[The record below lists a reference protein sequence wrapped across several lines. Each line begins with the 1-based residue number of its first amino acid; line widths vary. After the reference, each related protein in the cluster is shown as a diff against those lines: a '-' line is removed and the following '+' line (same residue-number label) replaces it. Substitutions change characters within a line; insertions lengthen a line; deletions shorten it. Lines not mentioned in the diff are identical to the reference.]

1 MQVHFETTGPEIW
14 EDTAGKVDIFVAGI
28 GTGGIFIFLL
38 SSQNQFVDFYYHL
51 RIPFAYCLVDPICM
65 LFSISI
71 NYYIYLQ
78 IIGVEPTESSVLS
91 GGKPGTIYI
100 QHYMA
105 YK

>member
-1 MQVHFETTGPEIW
+1 M
-14 EDTAGKVDIFVAGI
+14 
-28 GTGGIFIFLL
+28 
-38 SSQNQFVDFYYHL
+38 
-51 RIPFAYCLVDPICM
+51 VDPICM

-105 YK
+105 YKQRAVYFLETSSFMVIAFTPVIVTLLYILMLPVSYKAT